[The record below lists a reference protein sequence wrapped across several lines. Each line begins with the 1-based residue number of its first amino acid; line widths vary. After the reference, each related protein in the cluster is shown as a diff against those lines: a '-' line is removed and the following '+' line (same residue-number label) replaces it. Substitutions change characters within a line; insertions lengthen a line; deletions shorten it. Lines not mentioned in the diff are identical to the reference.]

1 MTRTI
6 AHTLVTLVTAL
17 LLVGALSGGAMAQA
31 VGPPDAADEA
41 TTDAP
46 ASIYAVNDSENESA
60 DDATFRVNEDGES
73 SFTTADEDVS
83 DKESYVEEETGSGD
97 VTTMGSATLSDETT
111 DSAEGDTIKLETE
124 MTADFSS
131 GVTTATFEADG
142 STSAT
147 WLGSSPYNADEIQ
160 INSQVGVD
168 GVEVTISY
176 PPSFS
181 KGSGYSATISKSFS
195 DEWNVGHQYSNFEA
209 ESHVALYNGYQ
220 RDSATFT
227 FDNQAYTIYSSVD
240 TDIV

>member
-1 MTRTI
+1 MTRTT

-17 LLVGALSGGAMAQA
+17 LLVGALSGGATAQA
-31 VGPPDAADEA
+31 AGPPTAIDESATDAAS
-41 TTDAP
+41 
-46 ASIYAVNDSENESA
+46 SIYAVNDSENESA
-60 DDATFRVNEDGES
+60 DDATFTVNEEGES
-73 SFTTADEDVS
+73 SFTTAENVA
-83 DKESYVEEETGSGD
+83 DKEAYVDETDASDG
-97 VTTMGSATLSDETT
+97 VTTMGSTTLSDTATE
-111 DSAEGDTIKLETE
+111 SVEGSTIELDTE
-124 MTADFSS
+124 MTAEFNS

-147 WLGSSPYNADEIQ
+147 WYGSSPYNADEIQ

-181 KGSGYSATISKSFS
+181 KGSGYSATISKTFS
-195 DEWNVGHQYSNFEA
+195 DEWNVGHEYSNFEA

-240 TDIV
+240 TDIA